1 MNTQTHERKE
11 TMTSSGESI
20 SSESIANRQSPG
32 VETGAQRSTDVDGE
46 DGTDQATREDS
57 SASVFEDIDS
67 WVAEEQCDL
76 PSDVVF
82 EILKN
87 QRRRLVLQ
95 YLRET
100 EGPARLG
107 TLAEHI
113 AAFENGVAP
122 TGLNAQQRKRVYIG
136 LYQCHLPKMADAGVV
151 EFDQDRGI
159 VEMNDAGQSLISF
172 LDADA
177 ESDRSPQPYFLVV
190 AVGGLAFFLSRMV
203 LPAWT
208 ADAVVVGLLA
218 AVAVIALSRDSEA

>member
-1 MNTQTHERKE
+1 
-11 TMTSSGESI
+11 MTSSGESI
-20 SSESIANRQSPG
+20 PSDSATSEQTTDTPG
-32 VETGAQRSTDVDGE
+32 SDDDSLAADRRTESDDGTAADEQPASVFDDIDGWVDGE
-46 DGTDQATREDS
+46 
-57 SASVFEDIDS
+57 
-67 WVAEEQCDL
+67 CDL

-113 AAFENGVAP
+113 AAFENGVSP

-151 EFDQDRGI
+151 DFDQDRGI
-159 VEMNDAGQSLISF
+159 VEMNDDGESLLAF

-177 ESDRSPQPYFLVV
+177 EAQESPRPYLLAVAAGAAAFLLSRLLFPPWASDVVVVALLATVTVV
-190 AVGGLAFFLSRMV
+190 AVTRETES
-203 LPAWT
+203 
-208 ADAVVVGLLA
+208 
-218 AVAVIALSRDSEA
+218 